1 MRYKIKDVA
10 KINERAINKK
20 YNGTIN
26 YIDTS
31 SVTDN
36 IFNNPKVYSSIKE
49 APSRARRVANLGD
62 TIISTV
68 RPNMKHTGFID
79 KVKYKNCIYS
89 TGFAVVTPL
98 KDRVDPFYLYLVL
111 TNNKN
116 TELLQ
121 SIGETSTST
130 YPSVKPSDIEN
141 LEHDFPNINKQK
153 EISTTIK
160 MLENKIY
167 LNNKIN
173 TNLNSLLE
181 CIFNNYYHHKNDTV
195 STKLELISE
204 VRSANRIF
212 AKEYRNEGIP
222 FLRGKEI
229 SLLSQGN
236 SPTDTLFISIE
247 KYKKLKNIP
256 KAKDILV
263 TSVGTIGNIYQ
274 VENFRLPFYYKDG
287 NIIQITPHKG
297 FENYIY
303 LWLNS
308 KFGDKEIVSATIGST
323 QKALTISAIK
333 KFKLYILNNHE
344 LQRFNHI
351 VNPLIKQI
359 QQNHEEN
366 DFLQDLKSTLLKR
379 YF

>member
-10 KINERAINKK
+10 KINGRAINKK

-173 TNLNSLLE
+173 TNLFELANIIFQQSFNCNGNIPLSHYFLPKRGKNLLKKNVEPGAVPVVAGGLKPAAYHNISNTETPVITISASGANAGYVQIWGQKVWSSDSSYIDSSITDNIYFWYIFLKSRQKQIFDAQTGSAQPHIYPKHIGNLLISELDEEQVQSFNKKVTPIFEKIFQNQRNNSVMEDVKNSLLYKF
-181 CIFNNYYHHKNDTV
+181 FNDY
-195 STKLELISE
+195 
-204 VRSANRIF
+204 
-212 AKEYRNEGIP
+212 
-222 FLRGKEI
+222 
-229 SLLSQGN
+229 
-236 SPTDTLFISIE
+236 
-247 KYKKLKNIP
+247 
-256 KAKDILV
+256 
-263 TSVGTIGNIYQ
+263 
-274 VENFRLPFYYKDG
+274 
-287 NIIQITPHKG
+287 
-297 FENYIY
+297 
-303 LWLNS
+303 
-308 KFGDKEIVSATIGST
+308 
-323 QKALTISAIK
+323 
-333 KFKLYILNNHE
+333 
-344 LQRFNHI
+344 
-351 VNPLIKQI
+351 
-359 QQNHEEN
+359 
-366 DFLQDLKSTLLKR
+366 
-379 YF
+379 

>member
-173 TNLNSLLE
+173 TNLKLLKTA
-181 CIFNNYYHHKNDTV
+181 IFNNMFNSKLLNNLNGKLADIAKIQTGKRPISRS
-195 STKLELISE
+195 STYNNENKYPIVGASKIMGYTNSYNIDDSIITTGRVGTHGIIQRFREPVWISDNSFIFTSHYE
-204 VRSANRIF
+204 DYLYEILKNRIN
-212 AKEYRNEGIP
+212 YTSLN
-222 FLRGKEI
+222 RGSTQPLI
-229 SLLSQGN
+229 TQ
-236 SPTDTLFISIE
+236 TD
-247 KYKKLKNIP
+247 LKNI
-256 KAKDILV
+256 DIYVPTDEEHRQFKTLIYPI
-263 TSVGTIGNIYQ
+263 TNI
-274 VENFRLPFYYKDG
+274 EF
-287 NIIQITPHKG
+287 T
-297 FENYIY
+297 
-303 LWLNS
+303 
-308 KFGDKEIVSATIGST
+308 
-323 QKALTISAIK
+323 
-333 KFKLYILNNHE
+333 LNNEQHK
-344 LQRFNHI
+344 LFKIKNLLLNKFFNSSKLT
-351 VNPLIKQI
+351 N
-359 QQNHEEN
+359 
-366 DFLQDLKSTLLKR
+366 
-379 YF
+379 

>member
-121 SIGETSTST
+121 NIGETSTST

-141 LEHDFPNINKQK
+141 LEHDFPSINEQK

-173 TNLNSLLE
+173 TNLLAIAKEKYQKMLASSLLT
-181 CIFNNYYHHKNDTV
+181 K
-195 STKLELISE
+195 TKLKDFATITMGQSPSSKTYNKEKQGVALLNGATDFRNGIHPSKWTTDPKKVVNKGAYIFGVRATIGLTTKVFNKYAIGRGTGSAVSKDTTNDEFLYFVLNDIFKDFKNTGSGSVYINISKKDLNEYTFYKPKINELISFHQTIAPIMNKIYTNNQE
-204 VRSANRIF
+204 NIVLTEI
-212 AKEYRNEGIP
+212 KEN
-222 FLRGKEI
+222 
-229 SLLSQGN
+229 
-236 SPTDTLFISIE
+236 
-247 KYKKLKNIP
+247 
-256 KAKDILV
+256 
-263 TSVGTIGNIYQ
+263 
-274 VENFRLPFYYKDG
+274 
-287 NIIQITPHKG
+287 
-297 FENYIY
+297 
-303 LWLNS
+303 
-308 KFGDKEIVSATIGST
+308 
-323 QKALTISAIK
+323 
-333 KFKLYILNNHE
+333 
-344 LQRFNHI
+344 
-351 VNPLIKQI
+351 
-359 QQNHEEN
+359 
-366 DFLQDLKSTLLKR
+366 LLKQ
-379 YF
+379 FF

>member
-1 MRYKIKDVA
+1 MI
-10 KINERAINKK
+10 
-20 YNGTIN
+20 
-26 YIDTS
+26 
-31 SVTDN
+31 
-36 IFNNPKVYSSIKE
+36 
-49 APSRARRVANLGD
+49 
-62 TIISTV
+62 
-68 RPNMKHTGFID
+68 
-79 KVKYKNCIYS
+79 
-89 TGFAVVTPL
+89 
-98 KDRVDPFYLYLVL
+98 VL
-111 TNNKN
+111 
-116 TELLQ
+116 
-121 SIGETSTST
+121 
-130 YPSVKPSDIEN
+130 
-141 LEHDFPNINKQK
+141 
-153 EISTTIK
+153 
-160 MLENKIY
+160 
-167 LNNKIN
+167 N

-212 AKEYRNEGIP
+212 AKEYRNKGIP

>member
-1 MRYKIKDVA
+1 MRYRIKDVA

-20 YNGTIN
+20 YSGTIN

-36 IFNNPKVYSSIKE
+36 VFNDPKVYSSIKE

-68 RPNMKHTGFID
+68 RPNMKHTGFVD
-79 KVKYKNCIYS
+79 KTKYKDCIYS

-141 LEHDFPNINKQK
+141 LEHDFPSINEQK

-160 MLENKIY
+160 MLESKIY

-173 TNLNSLLE
+173 TNL
-181 CIFNNYYHHKNDTV
+181 V
-195 STKLELISE
+195 
-204 VRSANRIF
+204 A
-212 AKEYRNEGIP
+212 
-222 FLRGKEI
+222 
-229 SLLSQGN
+229 
-236 SPTDTLFISIE
+236 
-247 KYKKLKNIP
+247 
-256 KAKDILV
+256 
-263 TSVGTIGNIYQ
+263 
-274 VENFRLPFYYKDG
+274 
-287 NIIQITPHKG
+287 
-297 FENYIY
+297 
-303 LWLNS
+303 
-308 KFGDKEIVSATIGST
+308 
-323 QKALTISAIK
+323 
-333 KFKLYILNNHE
+333 
-344 LQRFNHI
+344 
-351 VNPLIKQI
+351 
-359 QQNHEEN
+359 
-366 DFLQDLKSTLLKR
+366 
-379 YF
+379 